1 LEKGAPRKVND
12 SSNRP
17 ENVDKETHMRVLR
30 TGTVALVV
38 IGLATSAFAGDLQ
51 QSIAKAAQTQQP
63 PQQQQ
68 RTPSKNKSKALMWT
82 GAGLFVGGM
91 VVGLTAF
98 INNENGEFAEFGE
111 ANAVNKE
118 LGTVGLA
125 TAFGGGVLM
134 FLGSRPSNSPSVTAG
149 IGRVGVSKK
158 VSW

>member
-1 LEKGAPRKVND
+1 
-12 SSNRP
+12 
-17 ENVDKETHMRVLR
+17 MRVLR
-30 TGTVALVV
+30 TGVLALL
-38 IGLATSAFAGDLQ
+38 ISGLATTAFAGDLQ

-63 PQQQQ
+63 PQQQP
-68 RTPSKNKSKALMWT
+68 RAPSKSKSKALMWT
-82 GAGLFVGGM
+82 GAALFVGGM
-91 VVGLTAF
+91 AIGLTAF

-149 IGRVGVSKK
+149 VGRVGVSKK